1 MGAYASAGDSGS
13 SCNGLPYSG
22 VAWPASSPYLTA
34 VGGTRLTLTPSN
46 QRLDEVVWN
55 DLRWMPASDGGGAG
69 GGGYSLTSAR
79 PPFRLGLGLPGNRR
93 AVPDLSAAASSFPGW
108 PVVLGGHWTVDGGT
122 SAAAP
127 LVAAA
132 MAVVSVDLQ
141 RQHLPPVGPADGL
154 FYYLARCRPSA
165 LWDVVRG
172 NNGFFRKVP
181 ARYADPGYDLASG
194 LGVPQFAQVAQLI
207 PSPGGAV
214 SGGCPVTATG

>member
-1 MGAYASAGDSGS
+1 MDAG
-13 SCNGLPYSG
+13 
-22 VAWPASSPYLTA
+22 
-34 VGGTRLTLTPSN
+34 
-46 QRLDEVVWN
+46 
-55 DLRWMPASDGGGAG
+55 SDGGGAG

-79 PPFRLGLGLPGNRR
+79 PPFQLGLGLPGNRR

-132 MAVVSVDLQ
+132 MAVVSADLQ

-154 FYYLARCRPSA
+154 FYYLARCRPGA
-165 LWDVVRG
+165 LWDVVKG
-172 NNGFFRKVP
+172 NNGFFQKVP
-181 ARYADPGYDLASG
+181 ARYARPGYDLASG

-207 PSPGGAV
+207 PSPGGAI
-214 SGGCPVTATG
+214 SGDCPTTSGAG